1 MAAADRQRPAK
12 DMLRLIQLLASEKA
26 FGLSLSDIQ
35 ERMEWSHR
43 TTQRYIS
50 ALQDIEPDLTY
61 HIDEDTNAKHWYL
74 PSPKTRIPPVN
85 AEQLAS
91 LTAIAGFMKAQG
103 HSSYAETL
111 EGLRET
117 LQAGLDRSSMVRLDP
132 DLEVLDDSI
141 EIALRPGPRSSFDPA
156 VRTKLLQ
163 AITTSHQVSFQYTDV
178 RGRKTSQ
185 KTVSPYVLTVGPRTY
200 LIARDEV
207 AEATRNYALTGIA
220 NLEILSSPA
229 VAADFDVKAY
239 VSQSFGA
246 FHDGI
251 FERWTLR
258 FKPGMDYELSNYQ
271 FHPTQTITHLDT
283 GEIEVSFWC
292 ESIREVAY
300 ECVRWSDH
308 LASVGPD
315 SLRGLL
321 QEIML
326 DLKRMTSSSSISEI
340 KDDELYGFKRHEA
353 GS

>member
-1 MAAADRQRPAK
+1 MATTDRQRPAK

-50 ALQDIEPDLTY
+50 ALQDIEPDLSY

-74 PSPKTRIPPVN
+74 PSPRTRIPSVN

-103 HSSYAETL
+103 HASYAETL

-117 LQAGLDRSSMVRLDP
+117 LQAGLDRSSMMRLDP
-132 DLEVLDDSI
+132 DLEVLDNSI
-141 EIALRPGPRSSFDPA
+141 EIALRPGPKSSFDPGI
-156 VRTKLLQ
+156 RTKLLQ
-163 AITTSHQVSFQYTDV
+163 AVTTSSQVRFQYTDV

-185 KTVSPYVLTVGPRTY
+185 KIVSPYALTVGPRTY
-200 LIARDEV
+200 LIARDEAV
-207 AEATRNYALTGIA
+207 AETRNYALTGVSD
-220 NLEILSSPA
+220 LEILEVPT

-246 FHDGI
+246 FHDGL
-251 FERWTLR
+251 FETWVLR
-258 FKPGMDYELSNYQ
+258 FQPGMDYELSNYQ
-271 FHPTQTITHLDT
+271 FHPTQMMKHFDT
-283 GEIEVSFWC
+283 GEIEVSFRC

-300 ECVRWSDH
+300 ECVRWSEH
-308 LASVGPD
+308 LTWVGPERLR
-315 SLRGLL
+315 SLV
-321 QEIML
+321 QDIIS
-326 DLKRMTSSSSISEI
+326 DLMRVSSPSSI
-340 KDDELYGFKRHEA
+340 
-353 GS
+353 